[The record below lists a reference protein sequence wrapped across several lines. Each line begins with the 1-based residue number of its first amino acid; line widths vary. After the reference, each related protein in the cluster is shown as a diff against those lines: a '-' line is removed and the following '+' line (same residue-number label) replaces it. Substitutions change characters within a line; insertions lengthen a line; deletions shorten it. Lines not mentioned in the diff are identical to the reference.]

1 MIEGTKKTGL
11 GHASFA
17 KAAMDTVKNLIL
29 HGDKSDEKY
38 LTALHHQIYSAREHT
53 LALVDWLSEYENELW
68 IEQQTEKDEK

>member
-11 GHASFA
+11 GHASSA
-17 KAAMDTVKNLIL
+17 KAAMDTVKNLML

-38 LTALHHQIYSAREHT
+38 LMALHHQIYSAREHT

-68 IEQQTEKDEK
+68 IEKDKQQR